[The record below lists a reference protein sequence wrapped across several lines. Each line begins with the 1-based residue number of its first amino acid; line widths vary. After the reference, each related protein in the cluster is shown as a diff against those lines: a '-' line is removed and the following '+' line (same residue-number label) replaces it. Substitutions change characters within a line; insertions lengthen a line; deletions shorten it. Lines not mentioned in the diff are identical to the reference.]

1 MELFVTP
8 GIAWVGETLDTVDH
22 LVSCNTCKVVISQWS
37 VTEKTINLKS
47 FNLGEKKT
55 HTNKRILQALNAKSY
70 GMVLR

>member
-47 FNLGEKKT
+47 FNLGEKKNP
-55 HTNKRILQALNAKSY
+55 HK
-70 GMVLR
+70 